1 MILSR
6 VSLLAALKA
15 AGGIVPTRTPR
26 PVLREALVFEQGG
39 DIRLWA
45 SDLHRGVDLP
55 VTGDAR
61 GGEALMLPVAEAAQ
75 WLASVGE
82 DKVEAVEYE
91 PTRVELRAGASK
103 RRVTTSPAQDGRD
116 ALGGPT
122 TKMPV
127 VATVGAPALEEA
139 LSQVRWAIAA
149 GAGTRYALDFAELS
163 AKGGRTRIRAT
174 DGKKM
179 AEASF
184 PSPQCTDFA
193 VVLDPK
199 ALAAILGAFDGDVTI
214 STAGAAVR
222 LSAGG
227 GHAWTLG
234 ANVPFPDC
242 TSFLTIPDGAARMD
256 LDAGAFRAAVQR
268 AAMAMADDKLTRGID
283 VATEMG
289 SLVIKYTADGRS
301 AEDVLVVKTA
311 TPKASACIDG
321 GFLLESLAGLSGPMS
336 FYFATGSVG
345 PNYLRCEAR
354 PGWTGM
360 VMGMTR

>member
-26 PVLREALVFEQGG
+26 PMLREALVFETFGE
-39 DIRLWA
+39 IRLWA

-55 VTGDAR
+55 VVGDAKA
-61 GGEALMLPVAEAAQ
+61 GEALMLPVAEAAQ
-75 WLASVGE
+75 WLGSVSE

-103 RRVTTSPAQDGRD
+103 RRVTTSPPQDGRD

-122 TKMPV
+122 TEMPV
-127 VATVGAPALEEA
+127 IATVGAPALEEA
-139 LSQVRWAIAA
+139 LAQVRWAIAA
-149 GAGTRYALDFAELS
+149 GAGTRYAFDFVELS
-163 AKGGRTRIRAT
+163 ARDGRTRVRAT

-184 PSPQCTDFA
+184 ASPQRADFS

-222 LSAGG
+222 LSASGG
-227 GHAWTLG
+227 SAWTLG
-234 ANVPFPDC
+234 ANLPFPDC
-242 TSFLTIPDGAARMD
+242 TQFLTVPYGAPRID

-268 AAMAMADDKLTRGID
+268 AAMAMEGDKLTRGID
-283 VATEMG
+283 LSLDMG
-289 SLVIKYTADGRS
+289 SLVIQYTADGRS
-301 AEDVLVVKTA
+301 AEDVIAVKTA
-311 TPKASACIDG
+311 CPKASALIDG
-321 GFLLESLAGLSGPMS
+321 GYLVEALGGLSGPMS
-336 FYFATGSVG
+336 FWFSAGAGG

-354 PGWTGM
+354 AGWTAM